1 MHLNVRTQ
9 YSHLQSLI
17 RIEKYLD
24 QLVHR
29 QL

>member
-9 YSHLQSLI
+9 YSPLQSLI
-17 RIEKYLD
+17 RIETYLD
-24 QLVHR
+24 ELVHR